1 MTKKLARYGAMFGT
15 QMTSSNKGRGTPM
28 PFKTLRVWLFA
39 IAALGTSGYGIS
51 IMFEILSSNGM
62 TLLEYALLVLFSITF
77 AWIVTAFCSGT
88 IGFVLQLFRIDPLTL
103 KRIKPI
109 KFNNEAINAQKTAV
123 VMPIYNEDTHRVIAG
138 FEVSLQSLKETGQLD
153 NFDFYLLSD
162 TQDPQ
167 IVKNELS
174 AWHALCERLGD
185 TAKHVFYRRREDNKH
200 RKVGSLT
207 DFCERWG
214 SNYDHM
220 IVLDADSVMTGKCML
235 ELTTS
240 MLNNPQAG
248 LIQTIPIPVRQ
259 DTFFGRFLQFASV
272 LYSPMLATGSAFWQT
287 DKANY
292 WGHNAIIR
300 VEAFIT
306 CCGLPTLKG
315 NAPFG
320 GEILSHDFVEAS
332 LLHSAGW
339 DVLLLSD
346 IEGSY
351 EEVPSNI
358 LDYAVRDRRWVQGN
372 IQHLGLLSSSK
383 LKLMSK
389 LHFLLGAT
397 AYISSLIWLSML
409 ALSTIDA
416 VTRALNSDVYFNR
429 VYQLFPT
436 WQIAKTDLIDS
447 LLYLT
452 IIILLMPK
460 LMGVIVTLI
469 HRNKRFGGSIKL
481 ILGSIIETVFA
492 IIVAPLMMVFH
503 AYFVLCVF
511 LGKKVKWDAQPREG
525 RMVPWKEAFGY
536 TLFSTIVAIAWGSTA
551 YYFTPVFFWWLS
563 PILLGL
569 VLGAP
574 IIRYTSSIKLG
585 VQLRKLGIFI
595 CPSEVDNDSTLEALK
610 VHLKEISVPEEGTYP
625 QTTPALPQEHMVSMP
640 IQSFKKPRRL
650 KMKALKAKAIKKF
663 N

>member
-1 MTKKLARYGAMFGT
+1 MFGI
-15 QMTSSNKGRGTPM
+15 QMTSSKQSTGTPM

-39 IAALGTSGYGIS
+39 IAAIGLSGYGIS
-51 IMFEILSSNGM
+51 IMFEILNSNGM
-62 TLLEYALLVLFSITF
+62 TLLEYSLLALFSITF
-77 AWIVTAFCSGT
+77 AWIVTAFCSGC
-88 IGFVLQLFRIDPLTL
+88 IGFILQLFRIDPLTL
-103 KRIKPI
+103 KKIKPVSI
-109 KFNNEAINAQKTAV
+109 NSEALSQQKTAV

-138 FEVSLQSLKETGQLD
+138 FEVSLQSLKATGQLKH
-153 NFDFYLLSD
+153 FDFYLLSD
-162 TQDPQ
+162 TQDTA
-167 IVKNELS
+167 IASNELS

-185 TAKHVFYRRREDNKH
+185 TAKQVFYRRREDNKH
-200 RKVGSLT
+200 RKVGNLT

-214 SNYDHM
+214 SQYEHM
-220 IVLDADSVMTGKCML
+220 IVLDADSVMTGQCML

-259 DTFFGRFLQFASV
+259 DTFFGRFLQFASI

-300 VEAFIT
+300 VKAFID

-315 NAPFG
+315 KAPFG

-332 LLHSAGW
+332 LLHSANW
-339 DVLLLSD
+339 DVLLLAD

-372 IQHLGLLSSSK
+372 IQHLGLLSSAK

-429 VYQLFPT
+429 AYQLFPT
-436 WQIAKTDLIDS
+436 WQIAKTELIDS

-452 IIILLMPK
+452 IIILLLPK
-460 LMGVIVTLI
+460 LMGVIVTLV
-469 HRNKRFGGSIKL
+469 HRKQRFGGALKL
-481 ILGSIIETVFA
+481 TLGSIIETVFA

-503 AYFVLCVF
+503 AYFVVCVF

-525 RMVPWKEAFGY
+525 RMVPWKEAFSY
-536 TLFSTIVAIAWGSTA
+536 TLLSSLIAIVWGSVA

-569 VLGAP
+569 ILAAP
-574 IIRYTSSIKLG
+574 IVRYSSSIKLG
-585 VQLRKLGIFI
+585 VKLRQWGIFL
-595 CPSEVDNDSTLEALK
+595 CPSEVDNDATLAALK
-610 VHLKEISVPEEGTYP
+610 VHLKEITVP
-625 QTTPALPQEHMVSMP
+625 PAGRYSTAIPLLPLEHKVTMP
-640 IQSFKKPRRL
+640 IQNFSSESHRKKF
-650 KMKALKAKAIKKF
+650 KALITKTANKL

>member
-1 MTKKLARYGAMFGT
+1 MFGI
-15 QMTSSNKGRGTPM
+15 QMTSSKQSTGTPM

-39 IAALGTSGYGIS
+39 IAAIGLSGYGIS
-51 IMFEILSSNGM
+51 IMFEILNSNGM
-62 TLLEYALLVLFSITF
+62 TLLEYALLALFSITF
-77 AWIVTAFCSGT
+77 AWIVTAFCSGC
-88 IGFVLQLFRIDPLTL
+88 IGFILQLFRIDPLTL
-103 KRIKPI
+103 RRIKPVSI
-109 KFNNEAINAQKTAV
+109 NNEALSQQKTAV

-138 FEVSLQSLKETGQLD
+138 FEVSLQSLKATGQLKH
-153 NFDFYLLSD
+153 FDFYLLSD
-162 TQDPQ
+162 TQDAT
-167 IVKNELS
+167 IASNELS

-185 TAKHVFYRRREDNKH
+185 TAKQVFYRRREDNKH
-200 RKVGSLT
+200 RKVGNLT

-214 SNYDHM
+214 SQYEHM
-220 IVLDADSVMTGKCML
+220 IVLDADSVMTGQCML

-259 DTFFGRFLQFASV
+259 DTFFGRFLQFASI

-300 VEAFIT
+300 VSAFID

-315 NAPFG
+315 KAPFG

-332 LLHSAGW
+332 LLHSENW
-339 DVLLLSD
+339 DVLLLAD

-372 IQHLGLLSSSK
+372 IQHLGLLSSAK

-429 VYQLFPT
+429 AYQLFPT

-452 IIILLMPK
+452 IIILLLPK
-460 LMGVIVTLI
+460 LMGVIVTLV
-469 HRNKRFGGSIKL
+469 HRKQRFGGALKL
-481 ILGSIIETVFA
+481 ILGSIIETIFA

-503 AYFVLCVF
+503 AYFVVCVF

-536 TLFSTIVAIAWGSTA
+536 TLFSSLVAIVWGSVA

-569 VLGAP
+569 ILAAP
-574 IIRYTSSIKLG
+574 IVRYSSSIKLG
-585 VQLRKLGIFI
+585 IKLRQWGIFL
-595 CPSEVDNDSTLEALK
+595 CPSEVDDDATLAALK
-610 VHLKEISVPEEGTYP
+610 VHLKEIAVPPVGRYSTA
-625 QTTPALPQEHMVSMP
+625 TPLLPLEHKVTMP
-640 IQSFKKPRRL
+640 IQNFSSESHRKKF
-650 KMKALKAKAIKKF
+650 KALITKTANKLS
-663 N
+663 

>member
-1 MTKKLARYGAMFGT
+1 MFGI
-15 QMTSSNKGRGTPM
+15 QMTSSKQSTATSM

-39 IAALGTSGYGIS
+39 IAALGVSGYGIS
-51 IMFEILSSNGM
+51 IMFEILNSNGM
-62 TLLEYALLVLFSITF
+62 TLLEYVLLALFSITF

-88 IGFVLQLFRIDPLTL
+88 IGFVLQLLRIDPLTL
-103 KRIKPI
+103 RPIKPI
-109 KFNNEAINAQKTAV
+109 KFDNQALAQQKTAV

-138 FEVSLQSLKETGQLD
+138 FEVSLQSLKETGQLT

-162 TQDPQ
+162 TQDTN
-167 IVKNELS
+167 IAKNELN

-185 TAKHVFYRRREDNKH
+185 TAKQVFYRRREDNKN
-200 RKVGSLT
+200 RKVGNLT
-207 DFCERWG
+207 DFFERWG
-214 SNYDHM
+214 SQYDHM

-235 ELTTS
+235 DLTTS

-300 VEAFIT
+300 VDAFIT

-315 NAPFG
+315 KAPFG

-372 IQHLGLLSSSK
+372 IQHLGLLSSPK
-383 LKLMSK
+383 LKFMSK
-389 LHFLLGAT
+389 FHFLLGAT

-452 IIILLMPK
+452 IIILLLPK
-460 LMGVIVTLI
+460 LMGLIVTLV
-469 HRNKRFGGSIKL
+469 HRNKRFGGAIKL
-481 ILGSIIETVFA
+481 ILGSLIETVFA

-503 AYFVLCVF
+503 AYFVVCVF

-536 TLFSTIVAIAWGSTA
+536 TLLSTIVALAWGSTA

-569 VLGAP
+569 VLAAP
-574 IIRYTSSIKLG
+574 IVRYSSSIKLG
-585 VQLRKLGIFI
+585 VYLRKIGIFI
-595 CPSEVDNDSTLEALK
+595 CPSEVDNELTLDALK
-610 VHLKEISVPEEGTYP
+610 AHLREISIPAEGEYACTI
-625 QTTPALPQEHMVSMP
+625 PALPEEHFVVMP
-640 IQSFKKPRRL
+640 IQHFNSPRSL
-650 KMKALKAKAIKKF
+650 KMKTLKAKVIKKLS
-663 N
+663 

>member
-1 MTKKLARYGAMFGT
+1 MFGI
-15 QMTSSNKGRGTPM
+15 QMTSSKQSAGTPM

-39 IAALGTSGYGIS
+39 IAAIGLSGYGIS
-51 IMFEILSSNGM
+51 IMFEILNSNGM
-62 TLLEYALLVLFSITF
+62 TLLEYALLALFSITF
-77 AWIVTAFCSGT
+77 AWIVTAFCSGC
-88 IGFVLQLFRIDPLTL
+88 IGFILQLFRIDPLTL
-103 KRIKPI
+103 KKIKPVSI
-109 KFNNEAINAQKTAV
+109 NSEALSQQKTAV

-138 FEVSLQSLKETGQLD
+138 FEVSLQSLKATGQLKH
-153 NFDFYLLSD
+153 FDFYLLSD
-162 TQDPQ
+162 TQDTA
-167 IVKNELS
+167 IASNELS

-185 TAKHVFYRRREDNKH
+185 TAKQVFYRRREDNKH
-200 RKVGSLT
+200 RKVGNLT

-214 SNYDHM
+214 SQYEHM
-220 IVLDADSVMTGKCML
+220 IVLDADSVMTGQCML

-259 DTFFGRFLQFASV
+259 DTFFGRFLQFASI

-300 VEAFIT
+300 VKAFID

-315 NAPFG
+315 KAPFG

-332 LLHSAGW
+332 LLHSANW
-339 DVLLLSD
+339 DVLLLAD

-372 IQHLGLLSSSK
+372 IQHLGLLSSAK

-429 VYQLFPT
+429 AYQLFPT
-436 WQIAKTDLIDS
+436 WQIAKTELIDS

-452 IIILLMPK
+452 IIILLLPK
-460 LMGVIVTLI
+460 LMGVIVTLV
-469 HRNKRFGGSIKL
+469 HRKQRFGGALKL
-481 ILGSIIETVFA
+481 TLGSIIETVFA

-503 AYFVLCVF
+503 AYFVVCVF

-525 RMVPWKEAFGY
+525 RMVPWKEAFSY
-536 TLFSTIVAIAWGSTA
+536 TLLSSLIAIVWGSVA

-569 VLGAP
+569 ILAAP
-574 IIRYTSSIKLG
+574 IVRYSSSIKLG
-585 VQLRKLGIFI
+585 VKLRQWGIFL
-595 CPSEVDNDSTLEALK
+595 CPSEVDNDVTLAALK
-610 VHLKEISVPEEGTYP
+610 VHLKEITVP
-625 QTTPALPQEHMVSMP
+625 PAGRYSTAIPLLPQEHKVTMP
-640 IQSFKKPRRL
+640 IQSFSSESHRKKF
-650 KMKALKAKAIKKF
+650 KALITKTANKL

>member
-1 MTKKLARYGAMFGT
+1 MFGI
-15 QMTSSNKGRGTPM
+15 QMTSSKQNKGTSM
-28 PFKTLRVWLFA
+28 PFKTVRIWLFA
-39 IAALGTSGYGIS
+39 IAALGISGYGIS
-51 IMFEILSSNGM
+51 IMFEILNSNGM
-62 TLLEYALLVLFSITF
+62 TLLEYALLALFSITF

-88 IGFVLQLFRIDPLTL
+88 IGFLLQLLRIDPLTL

-109 KFNNEAINAQKTAV
+109 SFDSQALAKQRTAV

-138 FEVSLQSLKETGQLD
+138 FEVSLESLKETGQLD
-153 NFDFYLLSD
+153 HFDFYLLSD

-167 IVKNELS
+167 IAKNELS
-174 AWHALCERLGD
+174 AWHALSERLGS

-200 RKVGSLT
+200 RKVGNLT

-214 SNYDHM
+214 SQYDHM

-332 LLHSAGW
+332 LLHSANW

-389 LHFLLGAT
+389 FHFLLGAT

-429 VYQLFPT
+429 AYQLFPT
-436 WQIAKTDLIDS
+436 WQIAKTELIDS

-452 IIILLMPK
+452 IIILLLPK
-460 LMGVIVTLI
+460 LMGVIVTLV

-503 AYFVLCVF
+503 AYFVICVF

-525 RMVPWKEAFGY
+525 RMVPWREAFGY

-569 VLGAP
+569 ILAAP
-574 IIRYTSSIKLG
+574 IVRYSSSIKLG
-585 VQLRKLGIFI
+585 VFLRELGIFI
-595 CPSEVDNDSTLEALK
+595 CPSEVDNDATLEALK
-610 VHLKEISVPEEGTYP
+610 VHLKKISVPQEGQYP
-625 QTTPALPQEHMVSMP
+625 TTIPTLPKEHVVTMP
-640 IQSFKKPRRL
+640 IQSFNKPHKL

>member
-1 MTKKLARYGAMFGT
+1 MFGI
-15 QMTSSNKGRGTPM
+15 QMTSSKQSTGTPM

-39 IAALGTSGYGIS
+39 IAAIGLSGYGIS
-51 IMFEILSSNGM
+51 IMFEILNSNGM
-62 TLLEYALLVLFSITF
+62 TLLEYALLALFSITF
-77 AWIVTAFCSGT
+77 AWIVTAFCSGC
-88 IGFVLQLFRIDPLTL
+88 IGFILQLFRIDPLTL
-103 KRIKPI
+103 KKIKPVSI
-109 KFNNEAINAQKTAV
+109 NSEALSQQKTAV

-138 FEVSLQSLKETGQLD
+138 FEVSLQSLKTTGQLKH
-153 NFDFYLLSD
+153 FDFYLLSD
-162 TQDPQ
+162 TQDAA
-167 IVKNELS
+167 IASNELS

-185 TAKHVFYRRREDNKH
+185 TAKQVFYRRREDNKH
-200 RKVGSLT
+200 RKVGNLT

-214 SNYDHM
+214 SQYEHM
-220 IVLDADSVMTGKCML
+220 IVLDADSVMTGQCML

-259 DTFFGRFLQFASV
+259 DTFFGRFLQFASI

-300 VEAFIT
+300 VKAFID

-315 NAPFG
+315 KAPFG

-332 LLHSAGW
+332 LLHSANW
-339 DVLLLSD
+339 DVLLLAD

-372 IQHLGLLSSSK
+372 IQHLGLLSSAK

-429 VYQLFPT
+429 AYQLFPT
-436 WQIAKTDLIDS
+436 WQIAKTELIDS

-452 IIILLMPK
+452 IIILLLPK
-460 LMGVIVTLI
+460 LMGVIVTLV
-469 HRNKRFGGSIKL
+469 HRKQRFGGALKL
-481 ILGSIIETVFA
+481 TLGSIIETVFA

-503 AYFVLCVF
+503 AYFVVCVF

-525 RMVPWKEAFGY
+525 RMVPWKEAFSY
-536 TLFSTIVAIAWGSTA
+536 TLLSSLIAIVWGSVA

-569 VLGAP
+569 ILAAP
-574 IIRYTSSIKLG
+574 IVRYSSSIKLG
-585 VQLRKLGIFI
+585 VKLRQWGIFL
-595 CPSEVDNDSTLEALK
+595 CPSEVDNDATLAALK
-610 VHLKEISVPEEGTYP
+610 VHLKEITVP
-625 QTTPALPQEHMVSMP
+625 PAGRYSTAIPLLPQEHKVTMP
-640 IQSFKKPRRL
+640 IQSFSSESHRKKF
-650 KMKALKAKAIKKF
+650 KALITKTANKL

>member
-1 MTKKLARYGAMFGT
+1 MFGI
-15 QMTSSNKGRGTPM
+15 QMTSSKQNKGTSM
-28 PFKTLRVWLFA
+28 PFKTVRVWLFA
-39 IAALGTSGYGIS
+39 IAALGISGYGIS
-51 IMFEILSSNGM
+51 IMFEILNSNGM
-62 TLLEYALLVLFSITF
+62 TLLEYALLALFSITF

-88 IGFVLQLFRIDPLTL
+88 IGFLLQLLRIDPLTL

-109 KFNNEAINAQKTAV
+109 SFDSQALAKQKTAV

-138 FEVSLQSLKETGQLD
+138 FEVSLESLKETGQLD
-153 NFDFYLLSD
+153 HFDFYLLSD

-167 IVKNELS
+167 IAKNELS
-174 AWHALCERLGD
+174 AWHALCERLGS

-200 RKVGSLT
+200 RKVGNLT

-214 SNYDHM
+214 SQYDHM

-332 LLHSAGW
+332 LLHSANW

-389 LHFLLGAT
+389 FHFLLGAT

-429 VYQLFPT
+429 AYQLFPT
-436 WQIAKTDLIDS
+436 WQIAKTELIDS

-452 IIILLMPK
+452 IIILLLPK
-460 LMGVIVTLI
+460 LMGVIVTLV

-503 AYFVLCVF
+503 AYFVICVF

-525 RMVPWKEAFGY
+525 RMVPWREAFGY

-569 VLGAP
+569 ILAAP
-574 IIRYTSSIKLG
+574 IVRYSSSIKLG
-585 VQLRKLGIFI
+585 VFLRELGIFI
-595 CPSEVDNDSTLEALK
+595 CPSEVDNDATLEALK
-610 VHLKEISVPEEGTYP
+610 VHLKKISVPQEGQYP
-625 QTTPALPQEHMVSMP
+625 TTIPTLPKEHVVTMP
-640 IQSFKKPRRL
+640 IQSFNKPHKL
-650 KMKALKAKAIKKF
+650 KMKAIKAKAIKKF

>member
-1 MTKKLARYGAMFGT
+1 MFGI
-15 QMTSSNKGRGTPM
+15 QMTSSKQNQGTSM

-39 IAALGTSGYGIS
+39 IAAIGISGYGMS
-51 IMFEILSSNGM
+51 IMFEILNSNGM
-62 TLLEYALLVLFSITF
+62 TLLEYALLALFSITF

-88 IGFVLQLFRIDPLTL
+88 IGFILQLLRIDPLTL
-103 KRIKPI
+103 RRVKPI
-109 KFNNEAINAQKTAV
+109 EPNSQALAQQRTAV

-138 FEVSLQSLKETGQLD
+138 FEVSLQSLKETGQL
-153 NFDFYLLSD
+153 NHFDFYLLSD

-167 IVKNELS
+167 IAKNELS

-185 TAKHVFYRRREDNKH
+185 TAKHVFYRRRENNKH
-200 RKVGSLT
+200 RKVGNLT

-214 SNYDHM
+214 SQYDHM

-240 MLNNPQAG
+240 MLNNPNVG

-300 VEAFIT
+300 VDAFIA

-332 LLHSAGW
+332 LLHSANW

-372 IQHLGLLSSSK
+372 IQHLGLLSSPK

-389 LHFLLGAT
+389 FHFLLGAT

-429 VYQLFPT
+429 AYQLFPT

-452 IIILLMPK
+452 IIILLLPK

-469 HRNKRFGGSIKL
+469 HRKKRFGGSIKL
-481 ILGSIIETVFA
+481 ISGSLIETIFA

-503 AYFVLCVF
+503 AYFVVCVF

-525 RMVPWKEAFGY
+525 RMVPWKEAFSY
-536 TLFSTIVAIAWGSTA
+536 TLFSTIVAIVWGSTA

-569 VLGAP
+569 VLAAP
-574 IIRYTSSIKLG
+574 IVRYSSSIKLG
-585 VQLRKLGIFI
+585 VFLRKIGIFI
-595 CPSEVDNDSTLEALK
+595 CPSEVDNDSTLAALK
-610 VHLKEISVPEEGTYP
+610 VHLKEISVPKEGQYP
-625 QTTPALPQEHMVSMP
+625 AIVPVLPKEHLVTMP
-640 IQSFKKPRRL
+640 IQCFSKPRKL
-650 KMKALKAKAIKKF
+650 KMKALKAKVIKKF

>member
-1 MTKKLARYGAMFGT
+1 MFGI
-15 QMTSSNKGRGTPM
+15 QMTSSKQSTGTPM

-39 IAALGTSGYGIS
+39 IAAIGLSGYGIS
-51 IMFEILSSNGM
+51 IMFEILNSNGM
-62 TLLEYALLVLFSITF
+62 TLLEYALLALFSITF
-77 AWIVTAFCSGT
+77 AWIVTAFCSGC
-88 IGFVLQLFRIDPLTL
+88 IGFILQLFRIDPLTL
-103 KRIKPI
+103 RRIKPI
-109 KFNNEAINAQKTAV
+109 SINNEALSQQKTAV

-138 FEVSLQSLKETGQLD
+138 FEVSLQSLKATGQLKH
-153 NFDFYLLSD
+153 FDFYLLSD
-162 TQDPQ
+162 TQDAT
-167 IVKNELS
+167 IASNELS

-185 TAKHVFYRRREDNKH
+185 TAKQVFYRRREDNKH
-200 RKVGSLT
+200 RKVGNLT

-214 SNYDHM
+214 SQYEHM
-220 IVLDADSVMTGKCML
+220 IVLDADSVMTGQCML

-259 DTFFGRFLQFASV
+259 DTFFGRFLQFASI

-300 VEAFIT
+300 VSAFID

-315 NAPFG
+315 KAPFG

-332 LLHSAGW
+332 LLHSANW
-339 DVLLLSD
+339 DVLLLAD

-372 IQHLGLLSSSK
+372 IQHLGLLSSAK

-429 VYQLFPT
+429 AYQLFPT

-452 IIILLMPK
+452 IIILLLPK
-460 LMGVIVTLI
+460 LMGVIVTLV
-469 HRNKRFGGSIKL
+469 HRKQRFGGALKL
-481 ILGSIIETVFA
+481 ILGSIIETIFA

-503 AYFVLCVF
+503 AYFVVCVF

-536 TLFSTIVAIAWGSTA
+536 TLFSSLVAIVWGSVA

-569 VLGAP
+569 ILAAP
-574 IIRYTSSIKLG
+574 IVRYSSSIKLG
-585 VQLRKLGIFI
+585 IKLRQWGIFL
-595 CPSEVDNDSTLEALK
+595 CPSEVDNDATLAALK
-610 VHLKEISVPEEGTYP
+610 VHLKEIAVPPVGRYSTA
-625 QTTPALPQEHMVSMP
+625 TPLLPLEHKVTMP
-640 IQSFKKPRRL
+640 IQNFSSESHRKKF
-650 KMKALKAKAIKKF
+650 KALITKTANKLS
-663 N
+663 

>member
-1 MTKKLARYGAMFGT
+1 MFGI
-15 QMTSSNKGRGTPM
+15 QMTSSKQSTGTPM

-39 IAALGTSGYGIS
+39 IAAIGLSGYGIS
-51 IMFEILSSNGM
+51 IMFEILNSNGM
-62 TLLEYALLVLFSITF
+62 TLLEYALLALFSITF
-77 AWIVTAFCSGT
+77 AWIVTAFCSGC
-88 IGFVLQLFRIDPLTL
+88 IGFILQLFRIDPLTL
-103 KRIKPI
+103 KKIKPVSI
-109 KFNNEAINAQKTAV
+109 NSEALSQQKTAV

-138 FEVSLQSLKETGQLD
+138 FEVSLQSLKATGQLKH
-153 NFDFYLLSD
+153 FDFYLLSD
-162 TQDPQ
+162 TQDTA
-167 IVKNELS
+167 IASNELS

-185 TAKHVFYRRREDNKH
+185 TAKQVFYRRREDNKH
-200 RKVGSLT
+200 RKVGNLT

-214 SNYDHM
+214 SQYEHM
-220 IVLDADSVMTGKCML
+220 IVLDADSVMTGQCML

-259 DTFFGRFLQFASV
+259 DTFFGRFLQFASI

-300 VEAFIT
+300 VKAFID

-315 NAPFG
+315 KAPFG

-332 LLHSAGW
+332 LLHSANW
-339 DVLLLSD
+339 DVLLLAD

-372 IQHLGLLSSSK
+372 IQHLGLLSSAK

-429 VYQLFPT
+429 AYQLFPT
-436 WQIAKTDLIDS
+436 WQIAKTELIDS

-452 IIILLMPK
+452 IIILLLPK
-460 LMGVIVTLI
+460 LMGVIVTLV
-469 HRNKRFGGSIKL
+469 HRKQRFGGALKL
-481 ILGSIIETVFA
+481 ILGSVIETVFA

-503 AYFVLCVF
+503 AYFVVCVF

-525 RMVPWKEAFGY
+525 RMVPWKEAFSY
-536 TLFSTIVAIAWGSTA
+536 TLLSSLIAIVWGSVA

-569 VLGAP
+569 ILAAP
-574 IIRYTSSIKLG
+574 IVRYSSSIKLG
-585 VQLRKLGIFI
+585 VKLRQWGIFL
-595 CPSEVDNDSTLEALK
+595 CPSEVDNDATLAALK
-610 VHLKEISVPEEGTYP
+610 VHLKEITVP
-625 QTTPALPQEHMVSMP
+625 PAGRYSTAIPLLPQEHKVTMP
-640 IQSFKKPRRL
+640 IQSFSSESHRKKF
-650 KMKALKAKAIKKF
+650 KALITKTANKL

>member
-1 MTKKLARYGAMFGT
+1 MFGI
-15 QMTSSNKGRGTPM
+15 QMTSSKQSAGTPM
-28 PFKTLRVWLFA
+28 PFKTLRVWFFA
-39 IAALGTSGYGIS
+39 IAAIGLSSYGIS

-62 TLLEYALLVLFSITF
+62 TLLEYALLALFSITF
-77 AWIVTAFCSGT
+77 AWIVTAFCSGC
-88 IGFVLQLFRIDPLTL
+88 IGFILQLFRIDPLTL
-103 KRIKPI
+103 KKIKPVSI
-109 KFNNEAINAQKTAV
+109 NSEALSQQKTAV

-138 FEVSLQSLKETGQLD
+138 FEVSLQSLKATGQLKH
-153 NFDFYLLSD
+153 FDFYLLSD
-162 TQDPQ
+162 TQDAT
-167 IVKNELS
+167 IASNELS

-185 TAKHVFYRRREDNKH
+185 TAKQVFYRRREDNKH
-200 RKVGSLT
+200 RKVGNLT

-214 SNYDHM
+214 SQYEHM
-220 IVLDADSVMTGKCML
+220 IVLDADSVMTGQCML

-259 DTFFGRFLQFASV
+259 DTFFGRFLQFASI

-300 VEAFIT
+300 VKAFID

-315 NAPFG
+315 KAPFG

-332 LLHSAGW
+332 LLHSANW
-339 DVLLLSD
+339 DVLLLAD

-372 IQHLGLLSSSK
+372 IQHLGLLSSAK

-429 VYQLFPT
+429 AYQLFPT
-436 WQIAKTDLIDS
+436 WQIAKTELIDS

-452 IIILLMPK
+452 IIILLLPK
-460 LMGVIVTLI
+460 LMGVIVTLV
-469 HRNKRFGGSIKL
+469 HRKQRFGGALKL
-481 ILGSIIETVFA
+481 TLGSIIETVFA

-503 AYFVLCVF
+503 AYFVVCVF

-525 RMVPWKEAFGY
+525 RMVPWKEAFSY
-536 TLFSTIVAIAWGSTA
+536 TLFSSLVAIVWGSVA

-569 VLGAP
+569 ILAAP
-574 IIRYTSSIKLG
+574 IVRYSSSIKLG
-585 VQLRKLGIFI
+585 IKLRQWGIFL
-595 CPSEVDNDSTLEALK
+595 CPSEVDNDATLAALK
-610 VHLKEISVPEEGTYP
+610 VHLKEIAVPPVGRYSTA
-625 QTTPALPQEHMVSMP
+625 TPLLPLEHKVTMP
-640 IQSFKKPRRL
+640 IQNFSSESHRKKF
-650 KMKALKAKAIKKF
+650 KALITKTANKRS
-663 N
+663 

>member
-1 MTKKLARYGAMFGT
+1 MKKKLVRYGAMFGI
-15 QMTSSNKGRGTPM
+15 QMTSSKQNKGTSM
-28 PFKTLRVWLFA
+28 PFKTVRVWLFA
-39 IAALGTSGYGIS
+39 IAALGISGYGIS
-51 IMFEILSSNGM
+51 IMFEILNSNGM
-62 TLLEYALLVLFSITF
+62 TLLEYALLALFSITF

-88 IGFVLQLFRIDPLTL
+88 IGFLLQLLRIDPLTL

-109 KFNNEAINAQKTAV
+109 SFDSQALAKQKTAV

-138 FEVSLQSLKETGQLD
+138 FEVSLESLKETGQLD
-153 NFDFYLLSD
+153 HFDFYLLSD

-167 IVKNELS
+167 IAKNELS
-174 AWHALCERLGD
+174 AWHALCERLGS

-200 RKVGSLT
+200 RKVGNLT

-214 SNYDHM
+214 SQYDHM

-332 LLHSAGW
+332 LLHSANW

-389 LHFLLGAT
+389 FHFLLGAT

-429 VYQLFPT
+429 AYQLFPT
-436 WQIAKTDLIDS
+436 WQIAKTELIDS

-452 IIILLMPK
+452 IIILLLPK
-460 LMGVIVTLI
+460 LMGVIVTLV

-503 AYFVLCVF
+503 AYFVICVF

-525 RMVPWKEAFGY
+525 RMVPWREAFGY

-569 VLGAP
+569 ILAAP
-574 IIRYTSSIKLG
+574 IVRYSSSIKLG
-585 VQLRKLGIFI
+585 VFLRELGIFI
-595 CPSEVDNDSTLEALK
+595 CPSEVDNDATLEALK
-610 VHLKEISVPEEGTYP
+610 VHLKKISVPQEGQYP
-625 QTTPALPQEHMVSMP
+625 TTIPTLPKEHVVTMP
-640 IQSFKKPRRL
+640 IQSFNKPHKL

>member
-1 MTKKLARYGAMFGT
+1 MSGI
-15 QMTSSNKGRGTPM
+15 QMTSSKQKTPTSM
-28 PFKTLRVWLFA
+28 PFKTIRVLLFA
-39 IAALGTSGYGIS
+39 IAAIGISGYGIS

-88 IGFVLQLFRIDPLTL
+88 IGFVLQLLRIDPLTL

-109 KFNNEAINAQKTAV
+109 TFDSEALAQQKTAI

-138 FEVSLQSLKETGQLD
+138 FEVSLQSLKETGELD

-162 TQDPQ
+162 TQDPE
-167 IVKNELS
+167 IATNELN

-185 TAKHVFYRRREDNKH
+185 TAKQVFYRRREDNKN
-200 RKVGSLT
+200 RKVGNLT
-207 DFCERWG
+207 EFCERWG

-300 VEAFIT
+300 VDAFIT
-306 CCGLPTLKG
+306 CCGLPTLEGK
-315 NAPFG
+315 APFG

-339 DVLLLSD
+339 DVLLISD

-389 LHFLLGAT
+389 FHFLLGAT

-452 IIILLMPK
+452 IIILLLPK
-460 LMGVIVTLI
+460 LMGVIVTLV
-469 HRNKRFGGSIKL
+469 HRNKRFGGSIRL
-481 ILGSIIETVFA
+481 ILGSLIETVFA

-503 AYFVLCVF
+503 AYFVICVF

-569 VLGAP
+569 ILAAP
-574 IIRYTSSIKLG
+574 IVRYSSSIKLG
-585 VQLRKLGIFI
+585 VYLRKMGIFI

-610 VHLKEISVPEEGTYP
+610 VHLKEISVPAEGSYP
-625 QTTPALPQEHMVSMP
+625 FSIPALPEDRLVTMP
-640 IQSFKKPRRL
+640 IHSFKAPRKP
-650 KMKALKAKAIKKF
+650 KMKALKTKAIKKF

>member
-1 MTKKLARYGAMFGT
+1 MFGI
-15 QMTSSNKGRGTPM
+15 QMTSSKQSTGTPM

-39 IAALGTSGYGIS
+39 IAATGLSGYGIS
-51 IMFEILSSNGM
+51 IMFEILNSNGM
-62 TLLEYALLVLFSITF
+62 TLLEYALLALFSITF
-77 AWIVTAFCSGT
+77 AWIVTAFCSGC
-88 IGFVLQLFRIDPLTL
+88 IGFILQLFRIDPLTL
-103 KRIKPI
+103 RRIKPVSI
-109 KFNNEAINAQKTAV
+109 NNEALSQQKTAV

-138 FEVSLQSLKETGQLD
+138 FEVSLQSLKATGQLKH
-153 NFDFYLLSD
+153 FDFYLLSD
-162 TQDPQ
+162 TQDAT
-167 IVKNELS
+167 IASNELS

-185 TAKHVFYRRREDNKH
+185 TAKQIFYRRREDNKH
-200 RKVGSLT
+200 RKVGNLT

-214 SNYDHM
+214 SQYEHM
-220 IVLDADSVMTGKCML
+220 IVLDADSVMTGQCML

-259 DTFFGRFLQFASV
+259 DTFFGRFLQFASI

-300 VEAFIT
+300 VSAFID

-315 NAPFG
+315 KAPFG

-332 LLHSAGW
+332 LLHSENW
-339 DVLLLSD
+339 DVLLLAD

-372 IQHLGLLSSSK
+372 IQHLGLLSSAK

-429 VYQLFPT
+429 AYQLFPT

-452 IIILLMPK
+452 IIILLLPK
-460 LMGVIVTLI
+460 LMGVIVTLV
-469 HRNKRFGGSIKL
+469 HRKQRFGGALKL
-481 ILGSIIETVFA
+481 ILGSIIETIFA

-503 AYFVLCVF
+503 AYFVVCVF

-536 TLFSTIVAIAWGSTA
+536 TLFSSLVAIVWGSVA

-569 VLGAP
+569 ILAAP
-574 IIRYTSSIKLG
+574 IVRYSSSIKLG
-585 VQLRKLGIFI
+585 IKLRQWGIFL
-595 CPSEVDNDSTLEALK
+595 CPSEVDDDATLAALK
-610 VHLKEISVPEEGTYP
+610 VHLKEIAVPPVGRYSTAAP
-625 QTTPALPQEHMVSMP
+625 LLPLEHKVTMP
-640 IQSFKKPRRL
+640 IQNFSSESHRKKF
-650 KMKALKAKAIKKF
+650 KALITKTANKLS
-663 N
+663 

>member
-1 MTKKLARYGAMFGT
+1 MFGI
-15 QMTSSNKGRGTPM
+15 QMTSSKQSTGTPM

-39 IAALGTSGYGIS
+39 IAAIGLSGYGIS
-51 IMFEILSSNGM
+51 IMFEILNSNGM
-62 TLLEYALLVLFSITF
+62 TLLEYALLALFSITF
-77 AWIVTAFCSGT
+77 AWIVTAFCSGC
-88 IGFVLQLFRIDPLTL
+88 IGFILQLFRIDPLTL
-103 KRIKPI
+103 RRIKPI
-109 KFNNEAINAQKTAV
+109 SINNEALSQQKTAV

-138 FEVSLQSLKETGQLD
+138 FEVSLQSLKATGQLKH
-153 NFDFYLLSD
+153 FDFYLLSD
-162 TQDPQ
+162 TQDAT
-167 IVKNELS
+167 IASNELS

-185 TAKHVFYRRREDNKH
+185 TAKQVFYRRREDNKH
-200 RKVGSLT
+200 RKVGNLT

-214 SNYDHM
+214 SQYEHM
-220 IVLDADSVMTGKCML
+220 IVLDADSVMTGQCML

-259 DTFFGRFLQFASV
+259 DTFFGRFLQFASI

-300 VEAFIT
+300 VKAFID

-315 NAPFG
+315 KAPFG

-332 LLHSAGW
+332 LLHSANW
-339 DVLLLSD
+339 DVLLLAD

-372 IQHLGLLSSSK
+372 IQHLGLLSSAK

-429 VYQLFPT
+429 AYQLFPT
-436 WQIAKTDLIDS
+436 WQIAKTELIDS

-452 IIILLMPK
+452 IIILLLPK
-460 LMGVIVTLI
+460 LMGVIVTLV
-469 HRNKRFGGSIKL
+469 HRKQRFGGALKL
-481 ILGSIIETVFA
+481 TLGSIIETVFA

-503 AYFVLCVF
+503 AYFVVCVF

-525 RMVPWKEAFGY
+525 RMVPWKEAFSY
-536 TLFSTIVAIAWGSTA
+536 TLFSSLVAIVWGSVA

-569 VLGAP
+569 ILAAP
-574 IIRYTSSIKLG
+574 IVRYSSSIKLG
-585 VQLRKLGIFI
+585 IKLRQWGIFL
-595 CPSEVDNDSTLEALK
+595 CPSEVDNDATLAALK
-610 VHLKEISVPEEGTYP
+610 VHLKEIAVPPVGRYSTA
-625 QTTPALPQEHMVSMP
+625 TPLLPLEHKVTMP
-640 IQSFKKPRRL
+640 IQNFSSESHRKKF
-650 KMKALKAKAIKKF
+650 KALITKTANKLS
-663 N
+663 

>member
-1 MTKKLARYGAMFGT
+1 MFGI
-15 QMTSSNKGRGTPM
+15 QMTSSKQSTGTPM

-39 IAALGTSGYGIS
+39 IAAIGLSGYGIS
-51 IMFEILSSNGM
+51 IMFEILNSNGM
-62 TLLEYALLVLFSITF
+62 TLLEYSLLALFSITF
-77 AWIVTAFCSGT
+77 AWIVTAFCSGC
-88 IGFVLQLFRIDPLTL
+88 IGFILQLFRIDPLTL
-103 KRIKPI
+103 KKIKPVSI
-109 KFNNEAINAQKTAV
+109 NSEALSQQKTAV

-138 FEVSLQSLKETGQLD
+138 FEVSLQSLKATGQLKH
-153 NFDFYLLSD
+153 FDFYLLSD
-162 TQDPQ
+162 TQDTA
-167 IVKNELS
+167 IASNELS

-185 TAKHVFYRRREDNKH
+185 TAKQVFYRRREDNKH
-200 RKVGSLT
+200 RKVGNLT

-214 SNYDHM
+214 SQYEHM
-220 IVLDADSVMTGKCML
+220 IVLDADSVMTGQCML

-259 DTFFGRFLQFASV
+259 DTFFGRFLQFASI

-300 VEAFIT
+300 VKAFID

-315 NAPFG
+315 KAPFG

-332 LLHSAGW
+332 LLHSANW
-339 DVLLLSD
+339 DVLLLAD

-372 IQHLGLLSSSK
+372 IQHLGLLSSAK

-429 VYQLFPT
+429 AYQLFPT
-436 WQIAKTDLIDS
+436 WQIAKTELIDS

-452 IIILLMPK
+452 IIILLLPK
-460 LMGVIVTLI
+460 LMGVIVTLV
-469 HRNKRFGGSIKL
+469 HRKQRFGGALKL
-481 ILGSIIETVFA
+481 TLGSIIETVFA

-503 AYFVLCVF
+503 AYFVVCVF
-511 LGKKVKWDAQPREG
+511 LGKKVKWNAQPREG
-525 RMVPWKEAFGY
+525 RMVPWKEAFSY
-536 TLFSTIVAIAWGSTA
+536 TLLSSLIAIVWGSVA

-569 VLGAP
+569 ILAAP
-574 IIRYTSSIKLG
+574 IVRYSSSIKLG
-585 VQLRKLGIFI
+585 VKLRQWGIFL
-595 CPSEVDNDSTLEALK
+595 CPSEVDNDATLAALK
-610 VHLKEISVPEEGTYP
+610 VHLKEITVP
-625 QTTPALPQEHMVSMP
+625 PAGRYSTAIPLLPQEHKVTMP
-640 IQSFKKPRRL
+640 IQSFSSESHRKKF
-650 KMKALKAKAIKKF
+650 KALITKTANKL

>member
-1 MTKKLARYGAMFGT
+1 MFGI
-15 QMTSSNKGRGTPM
+15 QMTSSKQSTGTPM

-39 IAALGTSGYGIS
+39 IAAIGLSGYGIS
-51 IMFEILSSNGM
+51 IMFEILNSNGM
-62 TLLEYALLVLFSITF
+62 TLLEYALLALFSITF
-77 AWIVTAFCSGT
+77 AWIVTAFCSGC
-88 IGFVLQLFRIDPLTL
+88 IGFILQLFRIDPLTL
-103 KRIKPI
+103 KKIKPVSI
-109 KFNNEAINAQKTAV
+109 NSEALSQQKTAV

-138 FEVSLQSLKETGQLD
+138 FEVSLQSLKATGQLKH
-153 NFDFYLLSD
+153 FDFYLLSD
-162 TQDPQ
+162 TQDTA
-167 IVKNELS
+167 IASNELS

-185 TAKHVFYRRREDNKH
+185 TAKQVFYRRREDNKH
-200 RKVGSLT
+200 RKVGNLT

-214 SNYDHM
+214 SQYEHM
-220 IVLDADSVMTGKCML
+220 IVLDADSVMTGQCML

-259 DTFFGRFLQFASV
+259 DTFFGRFLQFASI

-300 VEAFIT
+300 VKAFID

-315 NAPFG
+315 KAPFG

-332 LLHSAGW
+332 LLHSANW
-339 DVLLLSD
+339 DVLLLAD

-372 IQHLGLLSSSK
+372 IQHLGLLSSAK

-429 VYQLFPT
+429 AYQLFPT
-436 WQIAKTDLIDS
+436 WQIAKTELIDS

-452 IIILLMPK
+452 IIILLLPK
-460 LMGVIVTLI
+460 LMGVIVTLV
-469 HRNKRFGGSIKL
+469 HRKQRFGGALKL
-481 ILGSIIETVFA
+481 TLGSIIETVFA

-503 AYFVLCVF
+503 AYFVVCVF

-525 RMVPWKEAFGY
+525 RMVPWKEAFSY
-536 TLFSTIVAIAWGSTA
+536 TLLSSLIAIVWGSVA

-569 VLGAP
+569 ILAAP
-574 IIRYTSSIKLG
+574 IVRYSSSIKLG
-585 VQLRKLGIFI
+585 VKLRQWGIFL
-595 CPSEVDNDSTLEALK
+595 CPSEVDNDATLAALK
-610 VHLKEISVPEEGTYP
+610 VHLKEITVP
-625 QTTPALPQEHMVSMP
+625 PAGRYSTAIPLLPLEHKVTMP
-640 IQSFKKPRRL
+640 IQNFSSESHRKKF
-650 KMKALKAKAIKKF
+650 KALITKTANKL

>member
-1 MTKKLARYGAMFGT
+1 MFGI
-15 QMTSSNKGRGTPM
+15 QMTSSKQNKGTSM
-28 PFKTLRVWLFA
+28 PFKTVRVWLFA
-39 IAALGTSGYGIS
+39 IAALGISGYGIS
-51 IMFEILSSNGM
+51 IMFEILNSNGM
-62 TLLEYALLVLFSITF
+62 TLLEYALLALFSITF

-88 IGFVLQLFRIDPLTL
+88 IGFLLQLLRIDPLTL

-109 KFNNEAINAQKTAV
+109 SFDSQALAKQKTAV

-138 FEVSLQSLKETGQLD
+138 FEVSLESLKETGQLD
-153 NFDFYLLSD
+153 HFDFYLLSD

-167 IVKNELS
+167 IAKNELS
-174 AWHALCERLGD
+174 AWHALCERLGS

-200 RKVGSLT
+200 RKVGNLT

-214 SNYDHM
+214 SQYDHM

-332 LLHSAGW
+332 LLHSANW

-389 LHFLLGAT
+389 FHFLLGAT

-429 VYQLFPT
+429 AYQLFPT
-436 WQIAKTDLIDS
+436 WQIAKTELIDS

-452 IIILLMPK
+452 IIILLLPK
-460 LMGVIVTLI
+460 LMGVIVTLV

-503 AYFVLCVF
+503 AYFVICVF

-525 RMVPWKEAFGY
+525 RMVPWREAFGY

-569 VLGAP
+569 ILAAP
-574 IIRYTSSIKLG
+574 IVRYSSSIKLG
-585 VQLRKLGIFI
+585 VFLRELGIFI
-595 CPSEVDNDSTLEALK
+595 CPSEVDNDTTLEALK
-610 VHLKEISVPEEGTYP
+610 VHLKKISVPQDGQYP
-625 QTTPALPQEHMVSMP
+625 TTIPTLPKEHVVTMP
-640 IQSFKKPRRL
+640 IQSFNKPHKL

>member
-1 MTKKLARYGAMFGT
+1 MFGI
-15 QMTSSNKGRGTPM
+15 QMTSSKQSTGTPM

-39 IAALGTSGYGIS
+39 IAAIGLSGYGIS
-51 IMFEILSSNGM
+51 IMFEILNSNGM
-62 TLLEYALLVLFSITF
+62 TLLEYALLALFSITF
-77 AWIVTAFCSGT
+77 AWIVTAFCSGC
-88 IGFVLQLFRIDPLTL
+88 IGFILQLFRIDPLTL
-103 KRIKPI
+103 KKIKPVSI
-109 KFNNEAINAQKTAV
+109 NSEALSQQKTAV

-138 FEVSLQSLKETGQLD
+138 FEVSLQSLKATGQLKH
-153 NFDFYLLSD
+153 FDFYLLSD
-162 TQDPQ
+162 TQDTA
-167 IVKNELS
+167 IASNELS

-185 TAKHVFYRRREDNKH
+185 TAKQVFYRRREDNKH
-200 RKVGSLT
+200 RKVGNLT

-214 SNYDHM
+214 SQYEHM

-259 DTFFGRFLQFASV
+259 DTFFGRFLQFASI

-300 VEAFIT
+300 VKAFID

-315 NAPFG
+315 KAPFG

-332 LLHSAGW
+332 LLHSANW
-339 DVLLLSD
+339 DVLLLAD

-372 IQHLGLLSSSK
+372 IQHLGLLSSAK

-429 VYQLFPT
+429 AYQLFPT
-436 WQIAKTDLIDS
+436 WQIAKTELIDS

-452 IIILLMPK
+452 IIILLLPK
-460 LMGVIVTLI
+460 LMGVIVTLV
-469 HRNKRFGGSIKL
+469 HRKQRFGGALKL
-481 ILGSIIETVFA
+481 TLGSIIETVFA

-503 AYFVLCVF
+503 AYFVVCVF

-525 RMVPWKEAFGY
+525 RMVPWKEAFSY
-536 TLFSTIVAIAWGSTA
+536 TLLSSLIAIVWGSVA

-569 VLGAP
+569 ILAAP
-574 IIRYTSSIKLG
+574 IVRYSSSIKLG
-585 VQLRKLGIFI
+585 VKLRQWGIFL
-595 CPSEVDNDSTLEALK
+595 CPSEVDNDATLAALK
-610 VHLKEISVPEEGTYP
+610 VHLKEIAVP
-625 QTTPALPQEHMVSMP
+625 PAGRYSTAIPLLPQEHKVTMP
-640 IQSFKKPRRL
+640 IQSFSSESHRKKF
-650 KMKALKAKAIKKF
+650 KALITKTANKL

>member
-1 MTKKLARYGAMFGT
+1 MTKKLARYGVMFGT
-15 QMTSSNKGRGTPM
+15 QMTSSNKGKGTPM

-88 IGFVLQLFRIDPLTL
+88 IGFVLQLLRIDPLTL

-109 KFNNEAINAQKTAV
+109 EFNSEAINAQKTAV

-138 FEVSLQSLKETGQLD
+138 FEVSLQSLKETGQLA

-162 TQDPQ
+162 TQDPE
-167 IVKNELS
+167 IAKNELS

-185 TAKHVFYRRREDNKH
+185 TAKNVFYRRREDNKH
-200 RKVGSLT
+200 RKVGNLT

-214 SNYDHM
+214 SQYDHM

-452 IIILLMPK
+452 IVILLMPK
-460 LMGVIVTLI
+460 LMGIIVTLI

-536 TLFSTIVAIAWGSTA
+536 TLFSTIVAIAWGCTA

-610 VHLKEISVPEEGTYP
+610 IHLKEISVPEEGAYP
-625 QTTPALPQEHMVSMP
+625 QTIPALPQEQLVTMP

>member
-1 MTKKLARYGAMFGT
+1 MCIRD
-15 QMTSSNKGRGTPM
+15 R
-28 PFKTLRVWLFA
+28 
-39 IAALGTSGYGIS
+39 
-51 IMFEILSSNGM
+51 
-62 TLLEYALLVLFSITF
+62 
-77 AWIVTAFCSGT
+77 
-88 IGFVLQLFRIDPLTL
+88 
-103 KRIKPI
+103 
-109 KFNNEAINAQKTAV
+109 
-123 VMPIYNEDTHRVIAG
+123 
-138 FEVSLQSLKETGQLD
+138 
-153 NFDFYLLSD
+153 
-162 TQDPQ
+162 
-167 IVKNELS
+167 
-174 AWHALCERLGD
+174 D

-200 RKVGSLT
+200 RKVGNLT

-452 IIILLMPK
+452 IVILLMPK

-536 TLFSTIVAIAWGSTA
+536 TLFSTIVAIAWGCTA

-625 QTTPALPQEHMVSMP
+625 QTIPALPQEHMVSMP
-640 IQSFKKPRRL
+640 IQSFEKPRRL

>member
-1 MTKKLARYGAMFGT
+1 MFGI
-15 QMTSSNKGRGTPM
+15 QMTSSKQSTGTPM

-39 IAALGTSGYGIS
+39 IAAIGLSGYGIS
-51 IMFEILSSNGM
+51 IMFEILNSNGM
-62 TLLEYALLVLFSITF
+62 TLLEYALLALFSITF
-77 AWIVTAFCSGT
+77 AWIDTAFCSGC
-88 IGFVLQLFRIDPLTL
+88 IGFILQLFRIDPLTL
-103 KRIKPI
+103 KKIKPVSI
-109 KFNNEAINAQKTAV
+109 NSEALSQQKTAV

-138 FEVSLQSLKETGQLD
+138 FEVSLQSLKATGQLKH
-153 NFDFYLLSD
+153 FDFYLLSD
-162 TQDPQ
+162 TQDTA
-167 IVKNELS
+167 IASNELS

-185 TAKHVFYRRREDNKH
+185 TAKQVFYRRREDNKH
-200 RKVGSLT
+200 RKVGNLT

-214 SNYDHM
+214 SQYEHM
-220 IVLDADSVMTGKCML
+220 IVLDADSVMTGQCML

-259 DTFFGRFLQFASV
+259 DTFFGRFLQFASI

-300 VEAFIT
+300 VKAFID

-315 NAPFG
+315 KAPFG

-332 LLHSAGW
+332 LLHSANW
-339 DVLLLSD
+339 DVLLLAD

-372 IQHLGLLSSSK
+372 IQHLGLLSSAK

-429 VYQLFPT
+429 AYQLFPT
-436 WQIAKTDLIDS
+436 WQIAKTELIDS

-452 IIILLMPK
+452 IIILLLPK
-460 LMGVIVTLI
+460 LMGVIVTLV
-469 HRNKRFGGSIKL
+469 HRKQRFGGALKL
-481 ILGSIIETVFA
+481 TLGSIIETVFA

-503 AYFVLCVF
+503 AYFVVCLF

-525 RMVPWKEAFGY
+525 RMVPWKEAFSY
-536 TLFSTIVAIAWGSTA
+536 TLLSSLIAIVWGSVA

-569 VLGAP
+569 ILAAP
-574 IIRYTSSIKLG
+574 IVRYSSSIKLG
-585 VQLRKLGIFI
+585 VKLRQWGIFL
-595 CPSEVDNDSTLEALK
+595 CPSEVDNDATLAALK
-610 VHLKEISVPEEGTYP
+610 VHLKEITVP
-625 QTTPALPQEHMVSMP
+625 PAGRYSTAIPLLPQEHKVTMP
-640 IQSFKKPRRL
+640 IQSFSGESHRKKF
-650 KMKALKAKAIKKF
+650 KALITKTANKL

>member
-1 MTKKLARYGAMFGT
+1 MFGI
-15 QMTSSNKGRGTPM
+15 QMTSSKQSTGTPM

-39 IAALGTSGYGIS
+39 IAAIGLSGYGIS
-51 IMFEILSSNGM
+51 IMFEILNSNGM
-62 TLLEYALLVLFSITF
+62 TLLEYALLALFSITF
-77 AWIVTAFCSGT
+77 AWIVTAFCSGC
-88 IGFVLQLFRIDPLTL
+88 IGFILQLFRIDPLTL
-103 KRIKPI
+103 RRIKPVSI
-109 KFNNEAINAQKTAV
+109 NNEALSQQKTAV

-138 FEVSLQSLKETGQLD
+138 FEVSLQSLKATGQLKH
-153 NFDFYLLSD
+153 FDFYLLSD
-162 TQDPQ
+162 TQDAT
-167 IVKNELS
+167 IASNELS

-185 TAKHVFYRRREDNKH
+185 TAKQIFYRRREDNKH
-200 RKVGSLT
+200 RKVGNLT

-214 SNYDHM
+214 SQYEHM
-220 IVLDADSVMTGKCML
+220 IVLDADSVMTGQCML

-259 DTFFGRFLQFASV
+259 DTFFGRFLQFASI

-300 VEAFIT
+300 VSAFID

-315 NAPFG
+315 KAPFG

-332 LLHSAGW
+332 LLHSENW
-339 DVLLLSD
+339 DVLLLAD

-372 IQHLGLLSSSK
+372 IQHLGLLSSAK

-429 VYQLFPT
+429 AYQLFPT

-452 IIILLMPK
+452 IIILLLPK
-460 LMGVIVTLI
+460 LMGVIVTLV
-469 HRNKRFGGSIKL
+469 HRKQRFGGALKL
-481 ILGSIIETVFA
+481 ILGSIIETIFA

-503 AYFVLCVF
+503 AYFVVCVF

-536 TLFSTIVAIAWGSTA
+536 TLFSSLVAIVWGSVA

-569 VLGAP
+569 ILAAP
-574 IIRYTSSIKLG
+574 IVRYSSSIKLG
-585 VQLRKLGIFI
+585 IKLRQWGIFL
-595 CPSEVDNDSTLEALK
+595 CPSEVDDDATLATLK
-610 VHLKEISVPEEGTYP
+610 VHLKEIAVPPVGRYSTA
-625 QTTPALPQEHMVSMP
+625 TPLLPLEHKVTMP
-640 IQSFKKPRRL
+640 IQNFSSESHRKKF
-650 KMKALKAKAIKKF
+650 KALITKTANKLS
-663 N
+663 

>member
-1 MTKKLARYGAMFGT
+1 MFGI
-15 QMTSSNKGRGTPM
+15 QMTSSKQSTGTPM

-39 IAALGTSGYGIS
+39 IAAIGLSGYGIS
-51 IMFEILSSNGM
+51 IMFEILNSNGM
-62 TLLEYALLVLFSITF
+62 TLLEYALLALFSITF
-77 AWIVTAFCSGT
+77 AWIVTAFCSGC
-88 IGFVLQLFRIDPLTL
+88 IGFILQLFRIDPLTL
-103 KRIKPI
+103 RRIKPVSI
-109 KFNNEAINAQKTAV
+109 NNEALSQQKTAV

-138 FEVSLQSLKETGQLD
+138 FEVSLQSLKATGQLKH
-153 NFDFYLLSD
+153 FDFYLLSD
-162 TQDPQ
+162 TQDAT
-167 IVKNELS
+167 IASNELS

-185 TAKHVFYRRREDNKH
+185 TAKQIFYRRREDNKH
-200 RKVGSLT
+200 RKVGNLT

-214 SNYDHM
+214 SQYEHM
-220 IVLDADSVMTGKCML
+220 IVLDADSVMTGQCML

-259 DTFFGRFLQFASV
+259 DTFFGRFLQFASI

-300 VEAFIT
+300 VSAFID

-315 NAPFG
+315 KAPFG

-332 LLHSAGW
+332 LLHSENW
-339 DVLLLSD
+339 DVLLLAD

-372 IQHLGLLSSSK
+372 IQHLGLLSSAK

-429 VYQLFPT
+429 AYQLFPT

-452 IIILLMPK
+452 IIILLLPK
-460 LMGVIVTLI
+460 LMGVIVTLV
-469 HRNKRFGGSIKL
+469 HRKQRFGGALKL
-481 ILGSIIETVFA
+481 ILGSIIETIFA

-503 AYFVLCVF
+503 AYFVVCVF

-536 TLFSTIVAIAWGSTA
+536 TLFSSLVAIVWGSIA

-569 VLGAP
+569 ILAAP
-574 IIRYTSSIKLG
+574 IVRYSSSIKLG
-585 VQLRKLGIFI
+585 IKLRQWGIFL
-595 CPSEVDNDSTLEALK
+595 CPSEVDNDATLAALK
-610 VHLKEISVPEEGTYP
+610 VHLKEIAVPPVGRYSTA
-625 QTTPALPQEHMVSMP
+625 TPLLPLEHKVTMP
-640 IQSFKKPRRL
+640 IQNFSSESHRKKF
-650 KMKALKAKAIKKF
+650 KALITKTANKLS
-663 N
+663 

>member
-1 MTKKLARYGAMFGT
+1 MIKKLARYGVMFGI
-15 QMTSSNKGRGTPM
+15 QMTSSKQTTKISM
-28 PFKTLRVWLFA
+28 PFKALRIWLFA
-39 IAALGTSGYGIS
+39 IAAIGISAYGIS
-51 IMFEILSSNGM
+51 IMFEILNSNGM
-62 TLLEYALLVLFSITF
+62 TPLEYALLALFSITF

-88 IGFVLQLFRIDPLTL
+88 IGFVLQLLRIDPLTL
-103 KRIKPI
+103 RRIKPI
-109 KFNNEAINAQKTAV
+109 KLDSQAFSQQKTAI

-138 FEVSLQSLKETGQLD
+138 FEVSLQSLKETGELA

-162 TQDPQ
+162 TQDPT
-167 IVKNELS
+167 IAKNELS
-174 AWHALCERLGD
+174 AWHALCERLGE
-185 TAKHVFYRRREDNKH
+185 TSKQLFYRRREDNKH
-200 RKVGSLT
+200 RKVGNLT

-214 SNYDHM
+214 SQYDHM

-235 ELTTS
+235 ELTAS
-240 MLNNPQAG
+240 MINNPQVG

-300 VEAFIT
+300 VSAFID

-332 LLHSAGW
+332 LLHSANW
-339 DVLLLSD
+339 EVLLLAD

-372 IQHLGLLSSSK
+372 IQHIGLLTSPK

-389 LHFLLGAT
+389 FHFLLGAT
-397 AYISSLIWLSML
+397 AYISSLIWLLML
-409 ALSTIDA
+409 ALSTVDA

-429 VYQLFPT
+429 AYQLFPT
-436 WQIAKTDLIDS
+436 WQIAKTDLIDA

-452 IIILLMPK
+452 IVILLLPK
-460 LMGVIVTLI
+460 LMGIIVTLV
-469 HRNKRFGGSIKL
+469 HRKNRFGGAIKL
-481 ILGSIIETVFA
+481 TLGAIIETVFA
-492 IIVAPLMMVFH
+492 IVMAPLMMVFH
-503 AYFVLCVF
+503 AYFVVCVF

-525 RMVPWKEAFGY
+525 RMVPWKEAFSY
-536 TLFSTIVAIAWGSTA
+536 TLFSTLVAIAWGSTA

-569 VLGAP
+569 VLAAP
-574 IIRYTSSIKLG
+574 IVRYSSSIKLG
-585 VQLRKLGIFI
+585 VKLRKLGIFI
-595 CPSEVDNDSTLEALK
+595 CPSEVDNDTMLEALK
-610 VHLKEISVPEEGTYP
+610 VHLKEVSVPTAGQYP
-625 QTTPALPQEHMVSMP
+625 LTIPALPKEHLVTMP
-640 IQSFKKPRRL
+640 IQSFNKSRSP
-650 KMKALKAKAIKKF
+650 KMKALKEKLIKKLS
-663 N
+663 

>member
-1 MTKKLARYGAMFGT
+1 MFGI
-15 QMTSSNKGRGTPM
+15 QMTSSKQSTGTPM

-39 IAALGTSGYGIS
+39 IAAIGLSGYGIS
-51 IMFEILSSNGM
+51 IMFEILNSNGM
-62 TLLEYALLVLFSITF
+62 TLLEYALLALFSITF
-77 AWIVTAFCSGT
+77 AWIVTAFCSGC
-88 IGFVLQLFRIDPLTL
+88 IGFILQLFRIDPLTL
-103 KRIKPI
+103 RRIKPI
-109 KFNNEAINAQKTAV
+109 SINNEALSQQKTAV

-138 FEVSLQSLKETGQLD
+138 FEVSLQSLKATGQLKH
-153 NFDFYLLSD
+153 FDFYLLSD
-162 TQDPQ
+162 TQDAT
-167 IVKNELS
+167 IASNELS

-185 TAKHVFYRRREDNKH
+185 TAKQVFYRRREDNKH
-200 RKVGSLT
+200 RKVGNLT

-214 SNYDHM
+214 SQYEHM
-220 IVLDADSVMTGKCML
+220 IVLDADSVMTGQCML

-259 DTFFGRFLQFASV
+259 DTFFGRFLQFASI

-300 VEAFIT
+300 VSAFID

-315 NAPFG
+315 KAPFG

-332 LLHSAGW
+332 LLHSENW
-339 DVLLLSD
+339 DVLLLAD

-372 IQHLGLLSSSK
+372 IQHLGLLSSAK

-429 VYQLFPT
+429 AYQLFPT

-452 IIILLMPK
+452 IIILLLPK
-460 LMGVIVTLI
+460 LMGVIVTLV
-469 HRNKRFGGSIKL
+469 HRKQRFGGALKL
-481 ILGSIIETVFA
+481 ILGSIIETIFA

-503 AYFVLCVF
+503 AYFVVCVF

-536 TLFSTIVAIAWGSTA
+536 TLFSSLVAIVWGSVA

-569 VLGAP
+569 ILAAP
-574 IIRYTSSIKLG
+574 IVRYSSSIKLG
-585 VQLRKLGIFI
+585 IKLRQWGIFL
-595 CPSEVDNDSTLEALK
+595 CPSEVDDDATLAALK
-610 VHLKEISVPEEGTYP
+610 VHLKEIAVPPVGRYSTA
-625 QTTPALPQEHMVSMP
+625 TPLLPLEHKVTMP
-640 IQSFKKPRRL
+640 IQNFSSESHRKKF
-650 KMKALKAKAIKKF
+650 KALITKTANKLS
-663 N
+663 